1 MSDKKI
7 LLTRDGLNELQ
18 AELRI
23 LREEKRVEIADK
35 LKEAIS
41 YGDLSENA
49 EYQAARDDQAQME
62 LRIAELE
69 EMLKPGAY
77 EIIDEKR
84 KKTGINVGSV
94 VTLEETEKKETIT
107 YTIVGSQE
115 ASILDGKIS
124 NESPIGRSLIGKNT
138 GDHGTRTIWKNRLFY
153 PQSCITYVYD
163 HPYISQWASYR
174 DTSRITPCCYCSEM
188 NYSCTQ
194 VTIFIC

>member
-1 MSDKKI
+1 MADKTI

-62 LRIAELE
+62 LRITELE
-69 EMLKPGAY
+69 EMLKPGSY
-77 EIIDEKR
+77 EIIDEKK
-84 KKTGINVGSV
+84 KKTGINVWSV

-124 NESPIGRSLIGKNT
+124 NESPIGRSLTGKNT
-138 GDHGTRTIWKNRLFY
+138 GD
-153 PQSCITYVYD
+153 SITVTAPSGKTD
-163 HPYISQWASYR
+163 
-174 DTSRITPCCYCSEM
+174 
-188 NYSCTQ
+188 YSILK
-194 VTIFIC
+194 VV

>member
-1 MSDKKI
+1 MADKSI
-7 LLTRDGLNELQ
+7 LLTRDGLTELQ
-18 AELRI
+18 NELRI
-23 LREEKRVEIADK
+23 LREVTRVEIAAK

-49 EYQAARDDQAQME
+49 EYQAARDDQAQAE

-69 EMLKPGAY
+69 EMLKPGSY
-77 EIIDEKR
+77 EIIDEKK

-94 VTLEETEKKETIT
+94 VTLEDTEKKETIT

-138 GDHGTRTIWKNRLFY
+138 GDSVT
-153 PQSCITYVYD
+153 V
-163 HPYISQWASYR
+163 ISPSGK
-174 DTSRITPCCYCSEM
+174 TE
-188 NYSCTQ
+188 YSILK
-194 VTIFIC
+194 VA

>member
-1 MSDKKI
+1 MADKKI

-18 AELRI
+18 AELKI
-23 LREEKRVEIADK
+23 LHEEKRVEIAGK

-49 EYQAARDDQAQME
+49 EYQAARDEQAQVE

-77 EIIDEKR
+77 EIIDDKK

-94 VTLEETEKKETIT
+94 VTLQDGDNKKDIIT

-124 NESPIGRSLIGKNT
+124 NESPIGRMLIGKNT
-138 GDHGTRTIWKNRLFY
+138 GDTVTVSAPSGKSDYTITK
-153 PQSCITYVYD
+153 V
-163 HPYISQWASYR
+163 A
-174 DTSRITPCCYCSEM
+174 
-188 NYSCTQ
+188 
-194 VTIFIC
+194 